1 MFPPHAEVPQGVK
14 QASEFARFVEQNYPL
29 LVGFLRKRLGSI
41 EDAKD
46 IAQESF
52 ARLLRYSDQPAGALR
67 PLLFR
72 IATNVVTDWKR
83 RNRGECVGAW
93 KGVDMELII
102 DDLASEDFS
111 PDEILQ
117 SQQELA
123 MVRAAIL
130 RLPEHCRHI
139 YLLNRMDGLTYAQI
153 AQKYNLSLKAIEK
166 QMSKALS
173 LINHHLKVNG
183 AERGQPE

>member
-1 MFPPHAEVPQGVK
+1 
-14 QASEFARFVEQNYPL
+14 
-29 LVGFLRKRLGSI
+29 
-41 EDAKD
+41 
-46 IAQESF
+46 
-52 ARLLRYSDQPAGALR
+52 
-67 PLLFR
+67 
-72 IATNVVTDWKR
+72 
-83 RNRGECVGAW
+83 
-93 KGVDMELII
+93 MELII